1 MTDNGAAQ
9 EAFDG
14 FVQMW
19 VTGTTAGRRA
29 PLLRRPDEVGL
40 AYEDVVA
47 LKPDV
52 IYVHAAGYGSD
63 GPYAGEPAYDD
74 LIQSAS
80 GLADAEKV
88 QVLKHPIDAARMA
101 ATMKRYH
108 ILFKKIVCERILYAS
123 INRAPD
129 IKK

>member
-40 AYEDVVA
+40 DYEDVTFPSMDGVPLEGWFIPA
-47 LKPDV
+47 D
-52 IYVHAAGYGSD
+52 SD
-63 GPYAGEPAYDD
+63 TQIMP
-74 LIQSAS
+74 L
-80 GLADAEKV
+80 DAV
-88 QVLKHPIDAARMA
+88 RTPTGRRRCRRQRWLSRSW
-101 ATMKRYH
+101 R
-108 ILFKKIVCERILYAS
+108 
-123 INRAPD
+123 
-129 IKK
+129 